1 MRDLIGALPLSIP
14 TLARALDRS
23 PDCVKLL
30 DLEGRLVWMNTNGL
44 CAMEI
49 DNFDAV
55 AGKKWPELW
64 PAASA
69 ETVNASLSQSVTE
82 GIATFSGFCPTAKG
96 AKRWWDV
103 TVHAAADESGRTVG
117 YLSISRDVTDR
128 ESQIA
133 AMEAVVAEMRHRLR
147 NSYTIVC
154 GLIRGLAR
162 GNAELSEF
170 SGELQRRITAIA
182 DAQSLFV
189 KGNRQTPLAALVT
202 ILIEPFKGQGGVDL
216 DLDVDPGIVI
226 DARISDAI
234 ALVVGE
240 FVVNSAK
247 HGAIAKGGRIS
258 VIGKIKDGALTII
271 WREAAVQ
278 AVSATARE
286 GGQGLN
292 IITQM
297 LRANNA
303 ALDLRWETGGPV
315 ATITFQKGFAEEAAA

>member
-1 MRDLIGALPLSIP
+1 MRDLVGTLPLSIP

-30 DLEGRLVWMNTNGL
+30 DLEGRLVWMNANGL

-49 DNFDAV
+49 DNFDTVSGKEWSTLWPETEAGTVGASMSQAV
-55 AGKKWPELW
+55 A
-64 PAASA
+64 
-69 ETVNASLSQSVTE
+69 E
-82 GIATFSGFCPTAKG
+82 GISTFSGFCPTAKG
-96 AKRWWDV
+96 AKRWWEV
-103 TVHAAADESGRTVG
+103 TVLPAADEKGRTVG

-128 ESQIA
+128 QSQIA
-133 AMEAVVAEMRHRLR
+133 AMEAVVSEMRHRLR

-154 GLIRGLAR
+154 GLIRALAR
-162 GNAELSEF
+162 GNSDLSEF

-189 KGNRQTPLAALVT
+189 SGNTQTHLAALIT
-202 ILIEPFKGQGGVDL
+202 ILIEPFKGQGGVEL
-216 DLDVDPGIVI
+216 DLDVDPAIVI
-226 DARISDAI
+226 DTRISDAI

-247 HGAIAKGGRIS
+247 HGAIAKGGQIEVR
-258 VIGKIKDGALTII
+258 GKVDAGVLTLL
-271 WREAAVQ
+271 WREAAAEPV
-278 AVSATARE
+278 AATQRE

-303 ALDLRWETGGPV
+303 ALDLRWEPDGPV
-315 ATITFQKGFAEEAAA
+315 ATITFHKGFANGTVG

>member
-133 AMEAVVAEMRHRLR
+133 AMEAVGAEMRHRP
-147 NSYTIVC
+147 
-154 GLIRGLAR
+154 GLIAKIDRATGTVLYFPTPSQNINSSY
-162 GNAELSEF
+162 GQSDK
-170 SGELQRRITAIA
+170 IA
-182 DAQSLFV
+182 FA
-189 KGNRQTPLAALVT
+189 
-202 ILIEPFKGQGGVDL
+202 
-216 DLDVDPGIVI
+216 
-226 DARISDAI
+226 
-234 ALVVGE
+234 
-240 FVVNSAK
+240 
-247 HGAIAKGGRIS
+247 
-258 VIGKIKDGALTII
+258 
-271 WREAAVQ
+271 
-278 AVSATARE
+278 ATAWKDFLKNYR
-286 GGQGLN
+286 
-292 IITQM
+292 
-297 LRANNA
+297 
-303 ALDLRWETGGPV
+303 
-315 ATITFQKGFAEEAAA
+315 